1 MINLCNVVTAWGVP
15 AFNDTLKTEL
25 EKMGVDQLPLQQGLS
40 FSNIAL
46 DTHIKVVPL
55 SSSETCNSI
64 IIKAGIF
71 YTGIISGCHCAD
83 DPSPVDEQNEYC
95 EVQLDIQKISGDTTI
110 HLLAG

>member
-1 MINLCNVVTAWGVP
+1 MINLCNVVNAWDTAT
-15 AFNDTLKTEL
+15 FNDILKVEL

-55 SSSETCNSI
+55 SSTETDNSI

-71 YTGIISGCHCAD
+71 YSGIISGCNCAD
-83 DPSPVDEQNEYC
+83 DPSPVNEQNEYC
-95 EVQLDIQKISGDTTI
+95 EVQINIQKISGDTII
-110 HLLAG
+110 HLLTD